1 MGTDGTYDMENDW
14 PALFYYYGY
23 VGTALYVGFIL
34 FFVLRILKSLRADLK
49 GSASVENYALALALC
64 LQLGLAQ
71 FSGALVRR
79 PNVSIYLALVLGLIW
94 YRTGKEEES

>member
-1 MGTDGTYDMENDW
+1 MICTKDGK
-14 PALFYYYGY
+14 
-23 VGTALYVGFIL
+23 TAFLGLKEAVRSGRISKKL
-34 FFVLRILKSLRADLK
+34 LDSHVLRILKSLRADLK

-79 PNVSIYLALVLGLIW
+79 PNVSIYLSLVLALI
-94 YRTGKEEES
+94 